1 MAAQLKLTKKVWP
14 TVAAALSE
22 AKDTVGNSI
31 YSSLWGFPSSLVRV
45 TMELPV
51 LLTFTG
57 KATLMHQEASSIPL
71 SPHHMERDAS
81 PL

>member
-22 AKDTVGNSI
+22 ANDTVGNSI
-31 YSSLWGFPSSLVRV
+31 YSSPWGFPSSSVRV
-45 TMELPV
+45 TMELPA

-57 KATLMHQEASSIPL
+57 KATLMHQEASASPM
-71 SPHHMERDAS
+71 SPHHTETDAS